1 MTITVSNKQKL
12 FEKTKVDSMLS
23 ESCASSSSD
32 GAASPDTVGT
42 LSISSFGNSST
53 SSSSVSPSGLKFGI
67 ANILQPTF
75 GKKLPNN
82 LPSLNFGI
90 TSPSLNQPAVT
101 PPLTASLPAW
111 IYCTRYSDR
120 PSSGPRM
127 RKTKR
132 KGQIEEEKRPRTA
145 FTADQLERLKQQF
158 LDNKY
163 LTEKRR
169 QELAHELGLN
179 ESQIKIWFQNKR
191 AKLKKAVNHLPY
203 ISWHKAFTAIPP
215 EIHQF

>member
-1 MTITVSNKQKL
+1 
-12 FEKTKVDSMLS
+12 MLS

-32 GAASPDTVGT
+32 GGTSSPDGLVN
-42 LSISSFGNSST
+42 LSMSNFSSNLSS
-53 SSSSVSPSGLKFGI
+53 PNNLKFSI
-67 ANILQPTF
+67 DNILQPTF
-75 GKKLPNN
+75 GKRLP
-82 LPSLNFGI
+82 LSISTLQFGI
-90 TSPSLNQPAVT
+90 ASALKSQSTT
-101 PPLTASLPAW
+101 PPLATPLPAW

-127 RKTKR
+127 RKSKR
-132 KGQIEEEKRPRTA
+132 KGQTDDEKRPRTA
-145 FTADQLERLKQQF
+145 FTSEQLERLKQQF

-191 AKLKKAVNHLPY
+191 AKLKKAGNHRQPLALHLMAQGLY
-203 ISWHKAFTAIPP
+203 NHSTHNNSSISSRF
-215 EIHQF
+215 